1 MNIDIAIRDLRYAFR
16 TMRRTP
22 ALTAVIVLSLA
33 IGIGA
38 NTAMFSVAEV
48 LFLKPLPYPH
58 PDRLSLLFL
67 KIPGLGIQRDWL
79 SPGEFEDIRSQN
91 QWFSEMSI
99 ARGDSFNVTGTDD
112 PVRVEGLV
120 ASSGLFRILGAR
132 ALLGRTLLPEDDR
145 PGKPLVAVLTY
156 GVWQRLYGGNP
167 AIVGQTII
175 INGNPSP
182 VVGVLDRNFV
192 LNGDVMPMTSAIN
205 QPEMFIPLQLSPLYI
220 GARFWESFSVIARLK
235 PGVSLTSAQA
245 GLDVIA
251 ARIRRQDKRDPT
263 FSIVAVPMTEQVEG
277 GVRGITLVLLGSV
290 GFVLLIACSNAANL
304 LLSRAVSRQKEAAI
318 RVAVGSGRGRLFRQ
332 LLTESV
338 VLSLCGGVAGMG
350 LAWGLIALARVLQPG
365 NIPRVGEIGL
375 NAPVLLFTCA
385 MSVITGVFFGVFPA
399 LRVSG
404 TDLNAALRGSGRG
417 LRSSVKADKLR
428 DALVVV
434 EIAFSL
440 VLLIGAGLLVR
451 SFVRL
456 QQVAP
461 GFSPER
467 VVSMMVTLKGG
478 NFDSIAKW
486 TPFLD
491 SMRARVGSL
500 PGVES
505 VGATSS
511 LPLSGT
517 GGWSGIEV
525 DGFPRGPDEPEFQSD
540 QRNATPDYFETL
552 RIPLLAGRYFNE
564 RDTADSTK
572 VAVVDE
578 KMARRFWPNGTAIG
592 KRLRLTATAYR
603 VNPWIEIVGVVGVV
617 KQYGLD
623 TDTRMTVYFP
633 EPQLPQATMYIVVR
647 TRSDAAVEAP
657 AIVRAIHSLD
667 PQLPVYG
674 IRTMEDRLARSLARQ
689 RFAMS
694 MLGAFAGFALILAMV
709 GIYGVVSYLV
719 TQSTHDIGIRMAL
732 GALPRNI
739 LGLVIAHGMK
749 LALAGLVAGLLG
761 AFALTRLMESLLF
774 GVHSSDALTF
784 ASVAL
789 LLGLVALVASY
800 VPAMRAARLNPTA
813 ALRED

>member
-1 MNIDIAIRDLRYAFR
+1 MSIDIAIHDLRYAFR
-16 TMRRTP
+16 TMRRAP

-38 NTAMFSVAEV
+38 NTAVFSVAEV

-67 KIPGLGIQRDWL
+67 KIPGLGIQRDWP

-99 ARGDSFNVTGTDD
+99 ALGDSFNVTGKGD
-112 PVRVEGLV
+112 PVRVEGLM
-120 ASSGLFRILGAR
+120 ASSSLFRVLGAR

-156 GVWQRLYGGNP
+156 GVWKRLYGGNP
-167 AIVGQTII
+167 AIVGQTLT

-182 VVGVLDRNFV
+182 VVGVLDRDFV
-192 LNGDVMPMTSAIN
+192 LNGDVMPMTSAIE
-205 QPEMFIPLQLSPLYI
+205 QPEMFIPLQLTPLFL

-235 PGVSLTSAQA
+235 PGVSLAAAQA

-277 GVRGITLVLLGSV
+277 GVRRIALVLLGSV

-338 VLSLCGGVAGMG
+338 VLSLCGGVAGIG
-350 LAWGLIALARVLQPG
+350 LAWSLIALARVLQPG
-365 NIPRVGEIGL
+365 NIPRVSEIGL
-375 NAPVLLFTCA
+375 NAPVLLFTCLI
-385 MSVITGVFFGVFPA
+385 SVLTGVFFGVFPA

-404 TDLNAALRGSGRG
+404 TDLNEALRSSGRG

-428 DALVVV
+428 GALVVV

-440 VLLIGAGLLVR
+440 ILLIGAGLLVR

-456 QQVAP
+456 QQVPP
-461 GFSPER
+461 GFDPDH
-467 VVSMMVTLKGG
+467 VLSMMVTLRGG
-478 NFDSIAKW
+478 SFDNIAKW
-486 TPFLD
+486 TQFLNN
-491 SMRARVGSL
+491 MRARVGSL
-500 PGVES
+500 PGVEA

-511 LPLSGT
+511 LPLAGT

-525 DGFPRGPDEPEFQSD
+525 DGFPRGSNEPEFQSD

-552 RIPLLAGRYFNE
+552 RIPLLAGRYFSE
-564 RDTADSTK
+564 RDTADSTR
-572 VAVVDE
+572 VAVIDE
-578 KMARRFWPNGTAIG
+578 KMARRFWPNSTAIG
-592 KRLRLTATAYR
+592 KRLRLTVNKT
-603 VNPWIEIVGVVGVV
+603 NPWIEIVGVVGVV

-623 TDTRMTVYFP
+623 ADTRMTVYFP
-633 EPQLPQATMYIVVR
+633 QPQLPQATMYIVAR
-647 TRSDAAVEAP
+647 TKSDAAVAAP
-657 AIVRAIHSLD
+657 AIVRAIHALD

-674 IRTMEDRLARSLARQ
+674 VRTMEERLARSLARQ

-694 MLGAFAGFALILAMV
+694 MLGAFAGFALVLAVV

-749 LALAGLVAGLLG
+749 LALVGLAAGLAG
-761 AFALTRLMESLLF
+761 AFVLTRLMESLLF
-774 GVHSSDALTF
+774 GVHSSDAVTF

-800 VPAMRAARLNPTA
+800 VPAMRAARINPTA